1 MKKLGKYL
9 AIVIFACLAI
19 FIHSL
24 PASAASATV
33 GFQGNST
40 VEVGKNITITMY
52 ISDVTDTD
60 GGVVSAGGNLKFDS
74 NYLEYVSATGISTPY
89 QFQINPNNN
98 YIIAGLDTTLSNG
111 IQGSSATTVFTFV
124 FKAKQKG
131 TTTVTLENA
140 KLSDASKKITA
151 NVSGKVINIID
162 SSASTELSND
172 ATLNDL
178 KVEGYELSPSF
189 SKDNTNYTVK
199 VPSNVSS
206 VKVSGS
212 TSNNKASASGF
223 GDINLTGDKTTVT
236 ITVTAEDKST
246 KTYTITIEKDS
257 NQGTTTPG
265 KSSDATLKSLD
276 VSGYTLMPSFSPN
289 VNSYT
294 IQVQNTVDGLNV
306 SAIPNSDKAR
316 VEISGNHGWKDG
328 INTITIKVIA
338 EDGTTNIYLVNANR
352 ASKDNQQ
359 EQKSSDNY
367 LKDLIINSSHE
378 MSPEFNKDT
387 SNYNITVPNEVD
399 HLELNAIPNSPQAKV
414 EIKNNENFK
423 IGSVNTVEI
432 VVTAEDGSMR
442 VYTLNV
448 TRSTVSAENDLEDLE
463 IDAPLSPSFDPNQL
477 EYTTSVDSNTDKLNI
492 NAVAKNKDATVEI
505 IGNENLK
512 PGKNTILIKVTD
524 KNGFSKV
531 YQIEVEK
538 EAKKTLLFG
547 LTGFQLGMILLGLI
561 GLAFLIWLFIFLAK
575 RRKKDEPEPTTENI
589 NPPISSPIPPVIE
602 IKPEFNFG
610 SKNNS
615 DDDVV
620 HGNLNQ
626 DSRILSDQDDEEE
639 KYIDADYED
648 VTNKVPF
655 DYYDETITKD
665 EIVAAIRE
673 ATETKDPSKLK
684 MLLDQDELNQRKK
697 RMKEEEKR
705 RKEVDED
712 EL

>member
-1 MKKLGKYL
+1 MKKAGKYL
-9 AIVIFACLAI
+9 AIIMFTYLAL
-19 FIHSL
+19 FTHVL

-33 GFQGNST
+33 GFQGNSS
-40 VEVGKNITITMY
+40 VEVGKNITITMV
-52 ISDVTDTD
+52 ISDVSDTE

-74 NYLEYVSATGISTPY
+74 NYLEYVSATGVSTPY

-131 TTTVTLENA
+131 TTTITLENA
-140 KLSDASKKITA
+140 KLSDVSKKITA
-151 NVSGKVINIID
+151 NVNNKVINIVD
-162 SSASTELSND
+162 GSTSPQLSND
-172 ATLNDL
+172 ATLNNL

-189 SKDNTNYTVK
+189 SKDTTNYTVK
-199 VPSNVSS
+199 VPSNISS
-206 VKVSGS
+206 VTISGS
-212 TSNNKASASGF
+212 TSNDKASASGL
-223 GDINLTGDKTTVT
+223 GNINLTNNKTTVT
-236 ITVTAEDKST
+236 VTVTAEDKTT
-246 KTYTITIEKDS
+246 KTYTITIEKDNNQQTENPQLS
-257 NQGTTTPG
+257 N
-265 KSSDATLKSLD
+265 DATLKSLD
-276 VSGYTLMPSFSPN
+276 VSGYTLMPTFSPN

-294 IQVQNTVDGLNV
+294 IHVQNTVSGLNV
-306 SAIPNSDKAR
+306 NAIPNSEKAR

-328 INTITIKVIA
+328 INTISIKVIA
-338 EDGTTNIYLVNANR
+338 EDGTTNIYLVNVNR
-352 ASKDNQQ
+352 ASKDNKQ

-378 MSPEFNKDT
+378 MNPDFNKDT
-387 SNYNITVPNEVD
+387 ANYNITVPNEVD
-399 HLELNAIPNSPQAKV
+399 HLELNAIPSSSLAKV
-414 EIKNNENFK
+414 EIKNNKNFK
-423 IGSVNTVEI
+423 VGSVNTVEI
-432 VVTAEDGSMR
+432 IVTAEDGSKR
-442 VYTLNV
+442 IYTLNV

-463 IDAPLSPSFDPNQL
+463 INAPLSPNFDPNQL
-477 EYTTSVDSNTDKLNI
+477 EYTTSVDSNTNQLEI
-492 NAVAKNKDATVEI
+492 NAVAKNKDATIQI

-512 PGKNTILIKVTD
+512 SGKNTILIKVTD

-547 LTGFQLGMILLGLI
+547 LTGFQLGMILFGII
-561 GLAFLIWLFIFLAK
+561 GIILLIWLFIILAK
-575 RRKKDEPEPTTENI
+575 RKKKKEATNENL
-589 NPPISSPIPPVIE
+589 NAPISPSLPPMIE

-626 DSRILSDQDDEEE
+626 DNKITSEIDDRNE
-639 KYIDADYED
+639 KYLDADYED
-648 VTNKVPF
+648 IIEEVPF

-665 EIVAAIRE
+665 EIVAAIKE
-673 ATETKDPSKLK
+673 ATQTKDPSKLK

-697 RMKEEEKR
+697 RIKEEEKR

-712 EL
+712 EF